1 LQRISDKFNKVF
13 NGLAELKAELT
24 LDESAPMSDEFLDSM
39 KGEKLG
45 PVKHCYDAGDDALIP
60 SVLRGSEQRI
70 KTFKG
75 YKGKSKGRFPK

>member
-1 LQRISDKFNKVF
+1 
-13 NGLAELKAELT
+13 
-24 LDESAPMSDEFLDSM
+24 MSDEFLDSM